1 MASRMVQNMSDE
13 EYFDNL
19 NYILEEFVTGEST
32 KEYLSLL
39 DGLEQVAMIIIKHSE
54 LLNENTY
61 TFNEYISIDDSTLL
75 VEVRG
80 YCDYMGK
87 DNYNKKLS
95 IRRAE
100 RVKQELVKV
109 WKIDPRRINSNGN
122 GRIITPPIKYR
133 PNRRCDF
140 YFSK

>member
-1 MASRMVQNMSDE
+1 MENIINLFYRFRRKTWLSRMVQNMSDE

-39 DGLEQVAMIIIKHSE
+39 DGMEQVAMIIIKHSE

-75 VEVRG
+75 VG
-80 YCDYMGK
+80 WFFK
-87 DNYNKKLS
+87 
-95 IRRAE
+95 
-100 RVKQELVKV
+100 
-109 WKIDPRRINSNGN
+109 
-122 GRIITPPIKYR
+122 
-133 PNRRCDF
+133 F
-140 YFSK
+140 Y